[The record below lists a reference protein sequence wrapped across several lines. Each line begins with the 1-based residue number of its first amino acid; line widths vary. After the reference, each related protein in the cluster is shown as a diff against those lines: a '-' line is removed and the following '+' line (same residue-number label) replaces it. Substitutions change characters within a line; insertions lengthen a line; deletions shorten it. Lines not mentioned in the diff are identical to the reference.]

1 LKQVNHR
8 VRSSQAQW
16 FYDDPRLHFE
26 AWWHANTGRL
36 ELGLHLEGPPQLNQR
51 IAGVLSRQMLMI
63 QARLGGRLDL
73 EPWDKGWVRL
83 YETYPVE
90 VFDQDRVAMTAS
102 RIAELIAVLWPM
114 CKALRGGRI
123 PLAERV

>member
-1 LKQVNHR
+1 MNHR

-16 FYDDPRLHFE
+16 YYDDPRLHFE

-36 ELGLHLEGPPQLNQR
+36 ELGLHLEGSPELNER
-51 IAGVLSRQMLMI
+51 IGGGLSRLMLMI

-83 YETYPVE
+83 YETHPVE
-90 VFDQDRVAMTAS
+90 VFDRDRVATTAA
-102 RIAELIAVLWPM
+102 RMAELIAVLWPM
-114 CKALRGGRI
+114 CKGLRGGKIR
-123 PLAERV
+123 LAERV